1 MSDDPFLG
9 PWQLPVYLP
18 QARQL
23 VSWVHGMGHRYPH
36 LHRIAKVGD
45 YAYFSDKHV
54 VIRWDVH
61 GLKVPDGSWISLDRD
76 QDEANASPD
85 TKTDMADWCKAVRPG
100 SWWDLLDKNRWR
112 KPDGAWYPGAVPKY
126 FTRAGTAWAPTCFDT
141 RQLAGVSLMVRPN
154 KDAPIILAPTVGGN
168 RSCQHCWWVMSN
180 DERVAGLIMPR
191 LIEDGHLNLPKPY
204 EDADG
209 SRLTRDSDVEEM
221 RS

>member
-45 YAYFSDKHV
+45 YAYFCNKYV

-61 GLKVPDGSWISLDRD
+61 ALKVPDGSWISLDRD
-76 QDEANASPD
+76 RDEANAAPD
-85 TKTDMADWCKAVRPG
+85 TKTNMADWCKAVRPG
-100 SWWDLLDKNRWR
+100 SWWDLLDKHRWR
-112 KPDGAWYPGAVPKY
+112 KHDGAWYPGAVPKY
-126 FTRAGTAWAPTCFDT
+126 FTRAGTACAPTCFDA
-141 RQLAGVSLMVRPN
+141 RQLAGVSLMVRPTN
-154 KDAPIILAPTVGGN
+154 DAPIILAPTVGGE
-168 RSCQHCWWVMSN
+168 RSGQHCWWVMSS

-191 LIEDGHLNLPKPY
+191 LIEDENFNLPKPY
-204 EDADG
+204 ETDG
-209 SRLTRDSDVEEM
+209 SDE
-221 RS
+221 